1 MANKIAAARRASKMT
16 VEHAADLAGITAQT
30 LVARE
35 KKPGQWRLCELA
47 GIYTGLDGTGR
58 ELLRAGLDEFFLT

>member
-35 KKPGQWRLCELA
+35 KTLA
-47 GIYTGLDGTGR
+47 SGVSASWLASTRDLMEPVVSCFGLV
-58 ELLRAGLDEFFLT
+58 LMKFF

>member
-1 MANKIAAARRASKMT
+1 MSNKIAAARRASKMT

-35 KKPGQWRLCELA
+35 KNPGQWRLCELA
-47 GIYTGLDGTGR
+47 GIYEGLDSTGK
-58 ELLRAGLDEFFLT
+58 ELFRSGINEIFLT